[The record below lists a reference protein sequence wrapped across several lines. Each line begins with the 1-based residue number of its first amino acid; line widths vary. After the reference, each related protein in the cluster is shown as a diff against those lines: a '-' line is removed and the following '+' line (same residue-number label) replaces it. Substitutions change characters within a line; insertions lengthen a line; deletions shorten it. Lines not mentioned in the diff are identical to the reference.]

1 MLGPGVGS
9 AGRGCVDPG
18 CRVEAGRGAVL
29 TVGGAGEHTASTLA
43 LPGTATEL
51 QLRATQA
58 RRARVAGLTQGSRGL
73 PAVSVPPTLWPAP
86 VLRPPTLACR
96 ARPLDPCRL
105 RWDPRTRSAGQSH
118 PGGGQ
123 GCPTPQ
129 PEPADGG
136 FQVPGHGRPGAALP
150 APPEP
155 DHRATHIRWGRQVSV
170 DDVVLENVPGAHGA
184 HTTSDVAVPS
194 GKTWNPSLTQWNK
207 RAWPGSP
214 RRRVRGLGIS
224 VCTSA
229 P

>member
-1 MLGPGVGS
+1 MSPVLSPSAGGLGTAGNRTEVRGGVLGPGVGS

-96 ARPLDPCRL
+96 ARPLAPCRL
-105 RWDPRTRSAGQSH
+105 RWDPRT
-118 PGGGQ
+118 
-123 GCPTPQ
+123 
-129 PEPADGG
+129 
-136 FQVPGHGRPGAALP
+136 
-150 APPEP
+150 
-155 DHRATHIRWGRQVSV
+155 
-170 DDVVLENVPGAHGA
+170 
-184 HTTSDVAVPS
+184 
-194 GKTWNPSLTQWNK
+194 
-207 RAWPGSP
+207 P
-214 RRRVRGLGIS
+214 RRRTEPSWRWTRLPDASTGAGRWGIS
-224 VCTSA
+224 GPRARPPGGRPPCSSRTRPPGHSHPVGPAGICG
-229 P
+229 